1 MEGRP
6 LHAWVATVFED
17 VPDCERLLA
26 EPRKWG
32 ADSGWLL
39 VPAIEAYPPRA
50 SDAMPPGLV
59 KPEQ

>member
-1 MEGRP
+1 M
-6 LHAWVATVFED
+6 ATVFED